1 MDRFCLPLL
10 LSELEGQDVNEGRVF
25 TGLEEEM
32 DPVDRLLNFFFT
44 PSLTLSSDLTWRI
57 FV

>member
-10 LSELEGQDVNEGRVF
+10 LSELEGQDVNEGEVF

-32 DPVDRLLNFFFT
+32 NLVDRLLNFFFS
-44 PSLTLSSDLTWRI
+44 PSRALSSDLTWRI